1 MNNRVVITGG
11 GTVSAL
17 GNDWDSVRESLQAQK
32 NAVQFMQDWE
42 QYAELKTRLAAPVI
56 GFAMPDEYT
65 LKKTRS
71 MGRVARLAIV
81 ATEKA
86 LASAGLLHDP
96 ILKNGM
102 TGVSYGSA
110 TGSSDAA
117 LEFFN
122 MLERQSMAK
131 INGTTYLRMM
141 SHTAAINIS
150 VCFGTTGRMQTTS
163 TACTAGSQGIGYA
176 FETIRSGQQDV
187 MIAGG
192 AEELCPTQAAV
203 FDTVYAAS
211 VRNSEP
217 ALTPRP
223 FDQRRDGLVL
233 GEGATTLILES
244 RDHAIA
250 RGAPILA
257 EVIGYATNTDG
268 KHIVRPNQDMMAKVM
283 TLALHSAGLEPQ
295 QIDYV
300 SAHGTGTEHGDIA
313 ETNATESVLGS
324 DVPFSSLKSYTGHT
338 LGACGAFEAW
348 ASVQMMN
355 EGWFAPTLNLESVDP
370 RCGKLDYIRD
380 EVRSLDA
387 NYLMSNNFAFGGV
400 NTSIVFRKA

>member
-1 MNNRVVITGG
+1 MNRRVVITGG

-17 GNDWDSVRESLQAQK
+17 GNSWATVRDALRSKTNSVRVMEE
-32 NAVQFMQDWE
+32 WE
-42 QYAELKTRLAAPVI
+42 QYPDLKTRLAAPVQN
-56 GFAMPDEYT
+56 FEMPERYT

-71 MGRVARLAIV
+71 MGRVAKLGII
-81 ATEKA
+81 ATEQA
-86 LASAGLLHDP
+86 LESAGLLNDP
-96 ILKNGM
+96 VIKNGM
-102 TGVSYGSA
+102 TGVSFGSA

-122 MLERQSMAK
+122 LLERQSMSK

-163 TACTAGSQGIGYA
+163 TACTAGSQGIGFAY
-176 FETIRSGQQDV
+176 ETIKSGQQDV

-211 VRNSEP
+211 VRNEQPES
-217 ALTPRP
+217 TPRP
-223 FDQRRDGLVL
+223 FDQARDGLVL

-244 RDHAIA
+244 YEHAMA
-250 RGAPILA
+250 RNATILA
-257 EVIGYATNTDG
+257 EVVGFATNTDG
-268 KHIVRPNQDMMAKVM
+268 KHIVRPNQAMMESVM
-283 TLALHSAGLEPQ
+283 AMALKSAELTATE
-295 QIDYV
+295 IDYI

-313 ETNATESVLGS
+313 ESCATEQVMGNA
-324 DVPFSSLKSYTGHT
+324 VPISSLKSYTGHT

-348 ASVQMMN
+348 AGIHMMN
-355 EGWFAPTLNLESVDP
+355 EGWFAPTLNLVDVDP
-370 RCGKLDYIRD
+370 RCGNLDYIR
-380 EVRSLDA
+380 EENRTITA
-387 NYLMSNNFAFGGV
+387 THFMSNNFAFGGV
-400 NTSIVFRKA
+400 NTSLVFRKI